1 MVFGSRAFESEV
13 VSPDNVPRDD
23 TTHVDVNG
31 HELALSKIAF
41 NQLSHKLPIEIG
53 ESWDGSGGELSAME
67 SGKADSGLIR
77 RCNSPGFIR
86 VGC

>member
-1 MVFGSRAFESEV
+1 MVFGSRAFDSEV

-23 TTHVDVNG
+23 TTRVDVNG
-31 HELALSKIAF
+31 HDHALSKIAF
-41 NQLSHKLPIEIG
+41 NQRSHKLPADIG
-53 ESWDGSGGELSAME
+53 KSWDGSGGEFSAME

-77 RCNSPGFIR
+77 RFNSPAFIR